1 MEPLEEKIAAPS
13 HPIGV
18 SFTFQKKAGSSKVRR
33 GEESSKDK
41 EEGGGRDFVVSLE
54 EKEIQ
59 R

>member
-1 MEPLEEKIAAPS
+1 MEPLEEKVAAPS
-13 HPIGV
+13 HPVGV

-41 EEGGGRDFVVSLE
+41 EDNEGRDFVVSLE